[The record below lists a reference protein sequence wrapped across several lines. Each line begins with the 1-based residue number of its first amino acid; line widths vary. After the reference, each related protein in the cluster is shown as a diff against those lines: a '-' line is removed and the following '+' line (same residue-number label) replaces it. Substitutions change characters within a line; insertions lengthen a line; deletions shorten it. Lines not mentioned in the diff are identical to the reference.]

1 MTASPGPH
9 GSSVTDRIA
18 DSAAN
23 PAADPVR
30 PVYFVADAHLG
41 IESGSLER
49 AKERD
54 LVALLSHLGG
64 RASLLYLVGDT
75 FDFWFEYP
83 RVRPSQHSAVL
94 DALAGLVDSG
104 TPVRFLGGN
113 HDYWAGHG
121 LEEMTGATVHRTP
134 VSDTH
139 FGARTFVAH
148 GDGLPEGDW
157 KYKVL
162 KAVIRSRPAIAGFR
176 LIPPAGGARIA
187 RWASRLSEIT
197 PERIRKA
204 TPAMRDF
211 LERKLAE
218 GYDVAVVGHVHK
230 QMMWKS
236 GGGTAV
242 VVGDWMK
249 HRSVVELTKD
259 SVRTL
264 SWVDGALRE
273 EPSES
278 APET

>member
-1 MTASPGPH
+1 MTASPVPQR
-9 GSSVTDRIA
+9 SSVTE
-18 DSAAN
+18 SAH
-23 PAADPVR
+23 PTG
-30 PVYFVADAHLG
+30 PVYFIADAHLG
-41 IESGSLER
+41 IESESLEK

-54 LVALLSHLGG
+54 LVAFLSHLAG

-83 RVRPSQHSAVL
+83 RVRPTQHSAVL
-94 DALAGLVDSG
+94 TALTELVDSG

-121 LEEMTGATVHRTP
+121 FEEMTGANVHLTH

-139 FGARTFVAH
+139 FGRRTFVAH

-157 KYKVL
+157 KYRVL
-162 KAVIRSRPAIAGFR
+162 KAVIRSLPAIAAFR
-176 LIPPAGGARIA
+176 LIPPARGVRIA
-187 RWASRLSEIT
+187 RWASGLSEIT
-197 PERIRKA
+197 PERIRRA

-230 QMMWKS
+230 QIVWKS

-259 SVRTL
+259 GVRPL
-264 SWVDGALRE
+264 SWVGGALRE
-273 EPSES
+273 EPLES
-278 APET
+278 APEA